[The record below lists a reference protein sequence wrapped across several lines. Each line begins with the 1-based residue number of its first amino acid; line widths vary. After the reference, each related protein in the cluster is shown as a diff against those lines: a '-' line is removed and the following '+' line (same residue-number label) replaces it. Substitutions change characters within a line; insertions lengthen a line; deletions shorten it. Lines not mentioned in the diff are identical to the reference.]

1 VGLDARSS
9 PLIFMSNTMIPVSA
23 PVLAGNEKRYVNECL
38 DEGWIS
44 SNGKF
49 IGRFETEFAAFCGS
63 SHAIACC
70 NGTVALHLALLA
82 LDIGPGDEVIVP
94 TITFVATANAVHY
107 VGATPVFAESERQTW
122 NLDPADVARKITPRT
137 KAIIAVHLYGH
148 PADMDTLRALASQH
162 GLALVEDAA
171 EAHGGEYRGRR
182 TGSLGDIATFSFY
195 GNKNLTTG
203 EGGMC
208 LTADAALGEKMRLL
222 RGQGMDPKR
231 RYWFPIVGYNYRM
244 TNIAAAIGVA
254 QLERADWHIG
264 RRREVFA
271 WYQELLAA
279 NPGVEWQPTASW
291 ARHACWMFTALL
303 APPHDRDAVAAR
315 LHADGIET
323 RPVFPPMHLLPPYA
337 HLAPPGSLPIGE
349 DLSRRGLNLPTGAH
363 LSRTDVERVCER
375 LQAALH
381 EA

>member
-1 VGLDARSS
+1 MSLD
-9 PLIFMSNTMIPVSA
+9 FIPVA
-23 PVLAGNEKRYVNECL
+23 TPILNGNEKAYVNECL
-38 DEGWIS
+38 DTGWIS

-49 IGRFETEFAAFCGS
+49 IPRFEDEFAAFCGV

-82 LDIGPGDEVIVP
+82 VGIGPGDEVIVP

-107 VGATPVFAESERQTW
+107 VGATPVFADAERPTW
-122 NLDPADVARKITPRT
+122 NLDPEDVARKITAKT

-148 PADMDTLRALASQH
+148 PADMAKLAELARQH
-162 GLALVEDAA
+162 DLHLIEDAA
-171 EAHGGEYRGRR
+171 EAHGAEYRGQRA
-182 TGSLGDIATFSFY
+182 GSLGEIATFSFY

-208 LTADAALGEKMRLL
+208 LTSDEALAAKMRLL
-222 RGQGMDPKR
+222 RGQGMDPAR

-244 TNIAAAIGVA
+244 TNIAAAIGCA
-254 QLERADWHIG
+254 QLERADWHLA

-271 WYQELLAA
+271 WYHELLADLYQLA
-279 NPGVEWQPTASW
+279 VQPTAEW
-291 ARHACWMFTALL
+291 ARHACWMFTVLL
-303 APPHDRDAVAAR
+303 EEGIERDAVGKA
-315 LHADGIET
+315 LHEAGIET

-337 HLAPPGSLPIGE
+337 HLAEPGSLPVGE

-363 LSRTDVERVCER
+363 LSRADVERICAELR
-375 LQAALH
+375 RIIS
-381 EA
+381 

>member
-1 VGLDARSS
+1 MKTDRF
-9 PLIFMSNTMIPVSA
+9 IHVSE
-23 PVLAGNEKRYVNECL
+23 PQLVGNEKKYVNECL

-49 IGRFETEFAAFCGS
+49 IGRFETDFAAFCGS
-63 SHAIACC
+63 PHAIACC

-82 LDIGPGDEVIVP
+82 LNLGPGDEVIVP
-94 TITFVATANAVHY
+94 TVTFVATANAVHY
-107 VGATPVFAESERQTW
+107 VGATPVFADSDRATW

-148 PADMDTLRALASQH
+148 PADMDALDALAKQH
-162 GLALVEDAA
+162 NLALVEDAA
-171 EAHGGEYRGRR
+171 EAHGAEYRGRR
-182 TGSLGDIATFSFY
+182 AGSLGVIATFSFY

-208 LTADAALGEKMRLL
+208 LTADAALADKMRRL
-222 RGQGMDPKR
+222 RGQGMDPAR

-254 QLERADWHIG
+254 QLEKSDWHLG

-271 WYQELLAA
+271 WYRALLAGI
-279 NPGVEWQPTASW
+279 PGVEWQPAAEW
-291 ARHACWMFTALL
+291 ARHACWMFTVLL
-303 APPHDRDAVAAR
+303 APQFDRDSIAAR
-315 LHADGIET
+315 LHSGGIET

-363 LSRTDVERVCER
+363 LSREDVERICTQ
-375 LQAALH
+375 LKAALS
-381 EA
+381 A